1 MSARPLQPLTVLV
14 AGSRGHLGSAL
25 IPLLERRGHRILRLV
40 RAPRPAGPDH
50 VAWDPAAETIDAAA
64 LEGVDAAI
72 NLIGERIAAVRW
84 TRAKKARL
92 YTSRIVGTRLLA
104 ETLAGLGRRPRVLL
118 SASAVGYYGN
128 RGDEVLTEESSPG
141 DTYLAR
147 LCRDWEAAAD
157 PSRRAGI
164 RVVHPR
170 NANVLDG
177 HRGFLTPLLPLFRF
191 GLGGRLGSGRQYFS
205 WIAVDDWV
213 EAAYHILTTERLE
226 GPVNMAA
233 PQEVTNAEFTRTLA
247 RVLRRPALFAA
258 PASALRLVMGELADE
273 LLVSERVS
281 PAKLLA
287 SGFTFRYPAL
297 EDALRHLL
305 GEGRR

>member
-1 MSARPLQPLTVLV
+1 MSARPFQPLTILIS
-14 AGSRGHLGSAL
+14 GSRGHLGSAL
-25 IPLLERRGHRILRLV
+25 IPLLESRGHRIRRLV
-40 RAPRPAGPDH
+40 RAPRPAGPDQ
-50 VAWDPAAETIDAAA
+50 VAWDPAAGAIDAAA
-64 LEGVDAAI
+64 LEGIDAAI

-84 TRAKKARL
+84 TRAKKIRL

-104 ETLAGLGRRPRVLL
+104 ETLAGLPRRPRVFL
-118 SASAVGYYGN
+118 SASAVGYYGS
-128 RGDEVLTEESSPG
+128 RGDEVLTEESPPG

-147 LCRDWEAAAD
+147 LCRDWEGAAD
-157 PSRRAGI
+157 PARRAGI
-164 RVVHPR
+164 RVVHLR
-170 NANVLDG
+170 NANVLDA

-213 EAAYHILTTERLE
+213 EAAYHVLTTERLA

-233 PQEVTNAEFTRTLA
+233 PQAVTNAEFTRTLA

-258 PASALRLVMGELADE
+258 PAAAMRLVMGELADE

-281 PAKLLA
+281 PARLLA
-287 SGFTFRYPAL
+287 SGFAFRYPAL

-305 GEGRR
+305 G

>member
-1 MSARPLQPLTVLV
+1 MSARLVHPLTVLV

-25 IPLLERRGHRILRLV
+25 IPLLERRGHRIRRLV
-40 RAPRPAGPDH
+40 RAPRPAGPDQ
-50 VAWDPAAETIDAAA
+50 VVWDPAAGTIDAAA
-64 LEGVDAAI
+64 LEGIDAAI

-84 TRAKKARL
+84 TRAKKIRL

-104 ETLAGLGRRPRVLL
+104 ETLAGLPRRPRVFL
-118 SASAVGYYGN
+118 SASAVGYYGS
-128 RGDEVLTEESSPG
+128 RGDEVLTEESPPG

-157 PSRRAGI
+157 PARRAGI
-164 RVVHPR
+164 RVVHLR
-170 NANVLDG
+170 NANVLDA
-177 HRGFLTPLLPLFRF
+177 HRGYLTPLLPLFRF

-205 WIAVDDWV
+205 WIAIDDWV
-213 EAAYHILTTERLE
+213 EAAYHVLTTERLA

-233 PQEVTNAEFTRTLA
+233 PQAVTNAEFTRTLA

-281 PAKLLA
+281 PARLLA
-287 SGFTFRYPAL
+287 SGFTFHYPAL

-305 GEGRR
+305 G